1 MKRFDN
7 VVIVTDLD
15 GTFLDSGERVAA
27 GNREAVEY
35 FKANGGRFS
44 IATGRVAQ
52 HVFGAVPDVREL
64 VNFPA
69 VTCNGACLYD
79 FDAEISPIMHAMSF
93 VDVCDLIGFI
103 RENYPTAGIRASSP
117 DYCFVVMPEDT
128 DNKYIRLDMERYK
141 GQSNLTAPLEDWAK
155 ETVCKVVI
163 RIDEQIIAQAMEHLK
178 RHFGD
183 RFSVTQSWATIIDV
197 QLGGVNKGSTLME
210 YVRATLGNDAVV
222 YACGDYLNDLE
233 LLLAADVAV
242 CPTGAHEAIKA
253 VSELCLCSNDEGLI
267 ARLVEYLDKDRD
279 NK

>member
-7 VVIVTDLD
+7 IVIITDLD
-15 GTFLDSGERVAA
+15 GTFLDSSERVAE

-52 HVFGAVPDVREL
+52 HVFGAIGDVREL

-79 FDAEISPIMHAMSF
+79 FETERSPVTHSMSYT
-93 VDVCDLIGFI
+93 DVCDLIGFI
-103 RENYPTAGIRASSP
+103 RGNYPSAGIRASSP
-117 DYCFVVMPEDT
+117 DYCFVVMPDDV
-128 DNKYIRLDMERYK
+128 DNKYIRSDMERYK
-141 GQSNLTAPLEDWAK
+141 GQSNLTAPLEAWEK
-155 ETVCKVVI
+155 ETIYKVVI
-163 RIDEQIIAQAMEHLK
+163 RIDEQLIVGAMEHLK

-210 YVRATLGNDAVV
+210 YVRETLGDGAVV
-222 YACGDYLNDLE
+222 YACGDYINDLE
-233 LLLAADVAV
+233 MLKAATVAV
-242 CPTGAHEAIKA
+242 CPTGAHDAIKA
-253 VSELCLCSNDEGLI
+253 VSDLCLCSNDEGLI
-267 ARLVEYLDKDRD
+267 ARLVEYLDKSM
-279 NK
+279 